1 MIIHFADGR
10 KFKGVYKN
18 GKRNGNS
25 IEVDKDGKRTEGEYK
40 DDLKDGKF
48 IIKDRNGN
56 ITAQEMYRMG
66 RKS

>member
-1 MIIHFADGR
+1 M
-10 KFKGVYKN
+10 
-18 GKRNGNS
+18 
-25 IEVDKDGKRTEGEYK
+25 DKDGKRTEGEYK